1 MSLNRNQLK
10 YLVIVAMVIDHIAAA
25 FLSNDSA
32 ITVIMRM
39 IGRLTAPTMAFF
51 IVEGYFHTKNKKKY
65 ALRLFIFSLISW
77 LPYSYFEYG
86 KATFHFSVIFTLFL
100 GLMIVWLLDSKIN
113 AGYKI
118 FGIVLIL
125 FFSFLADW
133 MIFVPLWCISFLALE
148 RNKKAIGY
156 GLYLATAILYSYLV
170 IKTSPAWTG
179 IWAIGVFFVLPMIKL
194 FYHGESGSKKA
205 FHKWFFYAFYPVHL
219 LLLLRVKCVID
230 L

>member
-113 AGYKI
+113 SGYKI

-170 IKTSPAWTG
+170 IKSSPAWTG
-179 IWAIGVFFVLPMIKL
+179 IWAIGVFFVLPMIEL

-219 LLLLRVKCVID
+219 LLLLGVKCVID

>member
-1 MSLNRNQLK
+1 
-10 YLVIVAMVIDHIAAA
+10 
-25 FLSNDSA
+25 
-32 ITVIMRM
+32 MRM

-113 AGYKI
+113 SGYKI

-156 GLYLATAILYSYLV
+156 GLYPSDCYFILVSCYKKFSSMDRHLGNRSIFCFSNVKAILSWR
-170 IKTSPAWTG
+170 I
-179 IWAIGVFFVLPMIKL
+179 
-194 FYHGESGSKKA
+194 
-205 FHKWFFYAFYPVHL
+205 
-219 LLLLRVKCVID
+219 RQ
-230 L
+230 